1 MTKTINIQRKT
12 FRIPLAIFT
21 MLPAF
26 ACAEIVTL
34 NPGDAFN
41 TSSIGTIGN
50 WSNAAMPSS
59 GQTYEVS
66 LRYLRTPRTGAAH
79 TFPGDSLAL
88 KTGGSLLYKGTT
100 SQTFSSTLVLD
111 GGYVR
116 SGQNDLTTFTLAG
129 TIDVTAT
136 GGGLSPD
143 QSPISVDSVVSG
155 TLGELWLTDSVN
167 VFGDPNVSGP
177 GKRITFN
184 AVNTFT
190 GNLRV
195 DTNTVG
201 AIFSGTS
208 TWAFKIG
215 ASGVNN
221 TISGVGKIN
230 LNGLFSFDLTG
241 AGTTLGDSWDL
252 VNHSTLTETYDST
265 FLVEGFTDN
274 LDDTWS
280 KDIGGGLIYR
290 FDEGTGTLAVVE
302 RSTPFEGWAILKGLD
317 GTAGKENGPAN
328 DPDPDG
334 ASNMEEF
341 AFNGNPLSGSDN
353 GIRNLFTA
361 DTSHPGTDKELVL
374 TIAVRSGA
382 PGFTGSPAPA
392 SAVDGVTY
400 SVDGSLNLSAFTSTV
415 SIVDPITTGLP
426 DLTGSGYEYR
436 SFSLDGSAGLPGKG
450 FLRAKAK
457 FP

>member
-1 MTKTINIQRKT
+1 MKM
-12 FRIPLAIFT
+12 FRIPLTIFA

-26 ACAEIVTL
+26 ACAEIVSL

-41 TSSIGTIGN
+41 TSSIDTIGN

-59 GQTYEVS
+59 GNTYEVS
-66 LRYLRTPRTGAAH
+66 LRYLRTPRTGASH
-79 TFPGDSLAL
+79 TFPGDSLTL
-88 KTGGSLLYKGTT
+88 RTGGSVLYKGTA
-100 SQTFSSTLVLD
+100 SQTLGSTMVLD

-116 SGQNDLTTFTLAG
+116 SGQNDSTTFTLAG
-129 TIDVTAT
+129 TINVTAT

-143 QSPISVDSVVSG
+143 QSPIIVDSVVSG

-201 AIFSGTS
+201 TTLSGTS

-221 TISGVGKIN
+221 MISGVGKIN
-230 LNGLFSFDLTG
+230 LDGLFRFDLTG
-241 AGTTLGDSWDL
+241 AGTTLGDTWAL
-252 VNHSTLTETYDST
+252 VDYSTLTETYGST
-265 FLVEGFTDN
+265 FLVEGFTDK
-274 LDDTWS
+274 LDGTWS
-280 KDIGGGLIYR
+280 KDIGGSLIYR
-290 FDEGTGTLAVVE
+290 FDEKTGILAVVE

-328 DPDPDG
+328 DPDQDG

-361 DTSHPGTDKELVL
+361 DTSNPGTDKELVL

-382 PGFTGSPAPA
+382 PVFTGSPSPS

-400 SVDGSLNLSAFTSTV
+400 SVEGSLDLSTFTSTV
-415 SIVDPITTGLP
+415 GIVDPITNGLP

-436 SFSLDGSAGLPGKG
+436 SFSLDGSAGLSGKG
-450 FLRAKAK
+450 FLRAKVQL
-457 FP
+457 P